1 MGHKVAKKSGP
12 SWFYRR
18 ILIFASYILGAIMIG
33 FGMWIWRADTQT
45 GVQAIVAGTSL
56 VTLVTG
62 AYISAA
68 TVEDTK
74 LWKEYGDE

>member
-1 MGHKVAKKSGP
+1 MAKKKDGP

-18 ILIFASYILGAIMIG
+18 ILIFSSYALGAGMIL
-33 FGMWIWRADTQT
+33 FGLGIWRSDTQT
-45 GVQAIVAGTSL
+45 GVQAIIAGTSL

-74 LWKEYGDE
+74 LWKEYGSDD

>member
-1 MGHKVAKKSGP
+1 MAKPKDAP

-18 ILIFASYILGAIMIG
+18 ILIFASYALGAGMIL
-33 FGMWIWRADTQT
+33 FGLAVWRADTQT
-45 GVQAIVAGTSL
+45 GVQAIIAGTSL

-74 LWKEYGDE
+74 LWKEYGSDD